1 MKKNNIIAVLGGD
14 LRQYRAA
21 QVLERNKWKINLW
34 GLDIS
39 EDGAED
45 MNHYESFSS
54 ALEDCFAVLLPLPVT
69 VDGIHLNTPFNNS
82 GEKLRL
88 FEILDV
94 AQRDTIIIGG
104 RLPESFVVKAQ
115 SKGIVTYDYFLS
127 EDFQIKN
134 AYITAEAAVSIAM
147 NSLNKNICGA
157 RVAITGYG
165 RIAKHLTR
173 LLTGLGANVT
183 VVARK
188 LSDLA
193 WSHSCGC
200 TALRIGDSDEL
211 KNNIYQLTEG
221 YDIIYNTVPSWLFDR
236 NFLERVDKKTFIIDL
251 ASAPGGV
258 DIRAAK
264 ELHANVLWAT
274 SLPGKYA
281 PVSAGDIIASCVD
294 GFLGKEVDR

>member
-1 MKKNNIIAVLGGD
+1 MKKNKIIAVLGGD

-127 EDFQIKN
+127 EDFAH
-134 AYITAEAAVSIAM
+134 AYILPRIFI
-147 NSLNKNICGA
+147 LNFRDAC
-157 RVAITGYG
+157 
-165 RIAKHLTR
+165 
-173 LLTGLGANVT
+173 
-183 VVARK
+183 
-188 LSDLA
+188 
-193 WSHSCGC
+193 
-200 TALRIGDSDEL
+200 
-211 KNNIYQLTEG
+211 
-221 YDIIYNTVPSWLFDR
+221 
-236 NFLERVDKKTFIIDL
+236 
-251 ASAPGGV
+251 
-258 DIRAAK
+258 
-264 ELHANVLWAT
+264 
-274 SLPGKYA
+274 
-281 PVSAGDIIASCVD
+281 
-294 GFLGKEVDR
+294 